1 MATKRILKLTNTEA
15 IVKIDG
21 EPGTVTIDLDVDLK
35 LSSEDIVGTP
45 RVNIITMQVSG
56 KPNSVLSVA
65 RNSEN
70 LWDLQANTAELVDLN
85 NIGGISDPTNNTS
98 DIVVTSSTAE
108 GQLLLRLR
116 KVSGYVTK
124 DPVLFRYNAE
134 DYFKEIYLAASSV

>member
-45 RVNIITMQVSG
+45 RVNIITMQASG

-124 DPVLFRYNAE
+124 IRPAETGSDAPV
-134 DYFKEIYLAASSV
+134 V

>member
-70 LWDLQANTAELVDLN
+70 LWDLQANTADLVDLN

-124 DPVLFRYNAE
+124 IRPAETGSDQPVA
-134 DYFKEIYLAASSV
+134 

>member
-70 LWDLQANTAELVDLN
+70 LWDLQANTTGLVDLN

-124 DPVLFRYNAE
+124 IRPAETGSDAPV
-134 DYFKEIYLAASSV
+134 V

>member
-21 EPGTVTIDLDVDLK
+21 APGTVTIDLDVDLK

-56 KPNSVLSVA
+56 KPNSMLSVA

-85 NIGGISDPTNNTS
+85 NVGGISDPTNNTS

-124 DPVLFRYNAE
+124 IRPAETGSDQPVA
-134 DYFKEIYLAASSV
+134 

>member
-21 EPGTVTIDLDVDLK
+21 APGTVTIDLDVDLK

-124 DPVLFRYNAE
+124 IRPAETGSDQPVA
-134 DYFKEIYLAASSV
+134 

>member
-21 EPGTVTIDLDVDLK
+21 APGTVTIDLDVDLK

-124 DPVLFRYNAE
+124 IRPAETGSDAPV
-134 DYFKEIYLAASSV
+134 V

>member
-45 RVNIITMQVSG
+45 RVNIITMQASG

-70 LWDLQANTAELVDLN
+70 LWDLQANTAGLVDLN

-124 DPVLFRYNAE
+124 IRPAETGSDQPVA
-134 DYFKEIYLAASSV
+134 

>member
-21 EPGTVTIDLDVDLK
+21 APGTVTIDLDVDLK

-45 RVNIITMQVSG
+45 IVNIITMQVSG

-124 DPVLFRYNAE
+124 IRPAETGSDQPVA
-134 DYFKEIYLAASSV
+134 

>member
-45 RVNIITMQVSG
+45 IVNIITMQVSG

-124 DPVLFRYNAE
+124 IRPAETGSDQPVA
-134 DYFKEIYLAASSV
+134 

>member
-1 MATKRILKLTNTEA
+1 
-15 IVKIDG
+15 
-21 EPGTVTIDLDVDLK
+21 
-35 LSSEDIVGTP
+35 
-45 RVNIITMQVSG
+45 MQVSG

-70 LWDLQANTAELVDLN
+70 LWDLQANTTGLVDLN

-124 DPVLFRYNAE
+124 IRPAETGSDAPV
-134 DYFKEIYLAASSV
+134 V

>member
-56 KPNSVLSVA
+56 KPSSVLSVA

-70 LWDLQANTAELVDLN
+70 LWDLQANTTGLVDLN

-124 DPVLFRYNAE
+124 IRPAETGSDQPVA
-134 DYFKEIYLAASSV
+134 

>member
-45 RVNIITMQVSG
+45 RVNIITMQASG

-85 NIGGISDPTNNTS
+85 NIGGISDSTNNTS

-124 DPVLFRYNAE
+124 IRPAETGSDQPVA
-134 DYFKEIYLAASSV
+134 

>member
-70 LWDLQANTAELVDLN
+70 LWDLQANTTGLVDLN

-124 DPVLFRYNAE
+124 IRPAETGSDQPVA
-134 DYFKEIYLAASSV
+134 

>member
-124 DPVLFRYNAE
+124 IRPAETGSDAPV
-134 DYFKEIYLAASSV
+134 V

>member
-45 RVNIITMQVSG
+45 RVNIITMQASG

-70 LWDLQANTAELVDLN
+70 LWDLQANTTGLVDLN

-124 DPVLFRYNAE
+124 IRPAETGSDAPV
-134 DYFKEIYLAASSV
+134 V

>member
-21 EPGTVTIDLDVDLK
+21 APGTVTIDLDVDLK

-45 RVNIITMQVSG
+45 AVNILTMQVSG

-124 DPVLFRYNAE
+124 IRPAETGSDQPVA
-134 DYFKEIYLAASSV
+134 

>member
-21 EPGTVTIDLDVDLK
+21 APGTVTIDLDVDLK

-85 NIGGISDPTNNTS
+85 NIGGISDHTNNTS

-124 DPVLFRYNAE
+124 IRPAETGSDAPV
-134 DYFKEIYLAASSV
+134 V